1 MCINNA
7 MVAQPHC
14 KPLLAAY
21 TDPSQTPSMCLRR
34 WVVDISQIVES
45 VNKKA
50 LNVCELYR
58 ERSHELSQSRAHLAA
73 SVALHNFCI

>member
-1 MCINNA
+1 
-7 MVAQPHC
+7 
-14 KPLLAAY
+14 
-21 TDPSQTPSMCLRR
+21 MCLRR

-73 SVALHNFCI
+73 RVALHNFCI